1 MFPISIKNRMTGTAA
16 QADRYLSLYYIAVFT
31 AVLSSGGTLLNQH
44 LFTVKIFAGKL
55 LWVLGGEV
63 KL

>member
-1 MFPISIKNRMTGTAA
+1 MTGTAA
-16 QADRYLSLYYIAVFT
+16 QGDRCLSLYYIAVYT
-31 AVLSSGGTLLNQH
+31 VLSSGGTLLNQH